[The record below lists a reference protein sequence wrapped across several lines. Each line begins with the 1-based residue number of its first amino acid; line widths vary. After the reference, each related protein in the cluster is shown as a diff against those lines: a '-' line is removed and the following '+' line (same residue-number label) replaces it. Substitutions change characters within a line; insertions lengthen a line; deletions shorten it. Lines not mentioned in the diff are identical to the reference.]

1 LYVESAGNLL
11 QMQKKSNFSEKTSG
25 SLLVLAGAIL
35 WGSNGTA
42 QALGTSEAQPLV
54 LGVLRILIGGLVLSL
69 PIRIY
74 SRSFP
79 TFQPLSSILP
89 AALSAVLYQITFF
102 SAVKL
107 TGVSVGTIVGIGSS
121 PIFAG
126 IVAWLIRGEKPG
138 IKWYFATF
146 AGVCGTALVALST
159 GLDSVILSGVFLAL
173 LSGLSYA
180 FLAVFMKNTFQKR
193 CDTVTATGEIF
204 LLGGLLMLPF
214 LFTYDLSWAKQ
225 VNGAATILYLGLVTG
240 ALAYCL
246 FSKGLQNVTVAT
258 AGTLTLG
265 EPLTAGILG
274 VLILGE
280 QLTLP
285 GWSGICLLLVGLI
298 ILTMPTRKR
307 TLQ

>member
-1 LYVESAGNLL
+1 
-11 QMQKKSNFSEKTSG
+11 MQKKSNFSEKTSG

-42 QALGTSEAQPLV
+42 QALGAAEAQPLV
-54 LGVLRILIGGLVLSL
+54 LGVLRILIGGLLLSL
-69 PIRIY
+69 PAHIY
-74 SRSFP
+74 SKSFP
-79 TFQPLSSILP
+79 TFKPFSSVFL
-89 AALSAVLYQITFF
+89 AAISAVLYQITFF

-138 IKWYFATF
+138 VRWYFATF
-146 AGVCGTALVALST
+146 AGVGGTTLVALST
-159 GLDSVILSGVFLAL
+159 GMNSVVMTGVLLAL
-173 LSGLSYA
+173 ASGLSYA

-193 CDTVTATGEIF
+193 SDTVTATGEIF
-204 LLGGLLMLPF
+204 LLGGLLMLPL
-214 LFTYDLSWAKQ
+214 LFTYDLSWTKQ
-225 VNGAATILYLGLVTG
+225 ADGAAIILYLGLVTG
-240 ALAYCL
+240 ALAYYL

-280 QLTLP
+280 QLNLR
-285 GWSGICLLLVGLI
+285 GWGGICLLILGLI
-298 ILTMPTRKR
+298 ILTIPTRKHS
-307 TLQ
+307 L